1 MVSAPL
7 DLLWLKVAD
16 EVGIPSVLSP
26 DEATSLAL
34 IFDAENSGSAW
45 SLAIERLGFSQP
57 WHLGPVLRFV
67 GGVPFFN
74 GSLLAAITSQGTI
87 TPRRGKNDGII
98 YESKLGLFGIFR
110 MMRAHWRLEVFLR
123 SKEPIADPIEE
134 SIALGLAIQSLSQ
147 RLPAKGELDTAAWLA
162 DPALAPVP
170 LRPTIEKILRLQR
183 RRNSLSAAWKALF
196 PAKISRPP
204 PTLESSLPAHFWNEP
219 AAAKPQETS
228 PAESF
233 LGRRAKGIPICPG
246 KASGR
251 LVLVEGY
258 PAALPAIDGPLVLLF
273 PKARPETT
281 ELFHQAIAV
290 IYGEGGALSHACSVA
305 REQGVICVSALGR
318 DLVKEAR
325 AWQSAGKIVYAEVDG
340 ASGGLLCLDKPI

>member
-1 MVSAPL
+1 MVSAPI

-16 EVGIPSVLSP
+16 EVGIPAVLSG
-26 DEATSLAL
+26 EEETSLAL

-45 SLAIERLGFSQP
+45 SLAIARLGFRQP

-87 TPRRGKNDGII
+87 TPRRGENERII
-98 YESKLGLFGIFR
+98 YESKLGLLGIFR

-123 SKEPIADPIEE
+123 SNESIADPIEE

-162 DPALAPVP
+162 DPASAPAA

-196 PAKISRPP
+196 PDKTPRPAS
-204 PTLESSLPAHFWNEP
+204 TQESSLPAHFWNEP
-219 AAAKPQETS
+219 SAVKVHEPSQ
-228 PAESF
+228 AESF

-246 KASGR
+246 KTSGR

-258 PAALPAIDGPLVLLF
+258 PATLPAIEGPLVLLF

-281 ELFHQAIAV
+281 ELFHQAAAI

-305 REQGVICVSALGR
+305 RERGVICVSALGR

-340 ASGGLLCLDKPI
+340 SSGDLLCLDRPT

>member
-16 EVGIPSVLSP
+16 EVGIPSVLSS
-26 DEATSLAL
+26 EEETSLAL

-45 SLAIERLGFSQP
+45 SLAIARLGFRQP

-87 TPRRGKNDGII
+87 VPRRGENDRVI

-110 MMRAHWRLEVFLR
+110 MMHAHWRLEVFLR
-123 SKEPIADPIEE
+123 SEEPIADPIEE

-162 DPALAPVP
+162 DPTSAPAP

-183 RRNSLSAAWKALF
+183 RRNSLSPAWKTLF
-196 PAKISRPP
+196 PDLKPRPADGQ
-204 PTLESSLPAHFWNEP
+204 ESSLPAHFWNEP
-219 AAAKPQETS
+219 AALKAQENPQT
-228 PAESF
+228 ESF
-233 LGRRAKGIPICPG
+233 LGRTAKGIPISSG

-251 LVLVEGY
+251 LILVEGY
-258 PAALPAIDGPLVLLF
+258 PAILPAIEGPLVLLF

-281 ELFHQAIAV
+281 ELFPQAIAV
-290 IYGEGGALSHACSVA
+290 VYGEGGALSHACSIA
-305 REQGVICVSALGR
+305 REQGMVCVSGLGKN
-318 DLVKEAR
+318 LVKEAH
-325 AWQSAGKIVYAEVDG
+325 AWLNAGKIVYAEVDG
-340 ASGGLLCLDKPI
+340 TTGELLCLEKPS